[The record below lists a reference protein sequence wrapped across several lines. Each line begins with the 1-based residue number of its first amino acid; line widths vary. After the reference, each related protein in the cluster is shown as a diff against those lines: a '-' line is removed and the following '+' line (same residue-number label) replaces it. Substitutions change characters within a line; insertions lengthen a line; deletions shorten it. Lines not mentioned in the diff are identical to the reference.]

1 MPTLRSAL
9 RLATLSLLAPLS
21 LGGCGGA
28 EGAQGDAYVE
38 PVADVHGSGNRI
50 HELVGPATWLDP
62 NDTDSTSC
70 DSPADRTVHATG
82 LAVIA
87 IDRFDETGDGALGN
101 YYVEDAFDDP
111 PPYSGMTVFEPSFS
125 PPDLRLAQDDVVDAD
140 GVLVEF
146 LGPTSGRFGKCKTL
160 PEIGG
165 ALSLRFDGAP
175 AKPKVIP
182 VADLKSY
189 ETARP
194 WLGMLV
200 TLENVVLANDPTSSG
215 GRYSVDINVGGGI
228 EQADVPRI
236 SNELYDLEGE
246 GPPLAEGAQFSKVTG
261 VITYFYGFK
270 LAPRSPADF
279 EP

>member
-9 RLATLSLLAPLS
+9 GFATLSSLALAS

-28 EGAQGDAYVE
+28 EGEQGDAYVD

-50 HELVGPATWLDP
+50 HELIGPAKWLDP
-62 NDTDSTSC
+62 ADTDSTSC
-70 DSPADRTVHATG
+70 DSPGESTVFASG
-82 LAVIA
+82 LAIVA
-87 IDRFDETGDGALGN
+87 IDRYDETGDGALGN
-101 YYVEDAFDDP
+101 YYVEDLYDDP
-111 PPYSGMTVFEPSFS
+111 PPYSGVTVFEPSFS
-125 PPDLRLAQDDVVDAD
+125 PPDLRLASSDVVDAN
-140 GVLVEF
+140 GVLTEF

-165 ALSLRFDGAP
+165 TLSLRFDGKV

-182 VADLKSY
+182 VSDLKSY

-200 TLENVVLANDPTSSG
+200 TVENLVIANDPTSSG
-215 GRYSVDINVGGGI
+215 GRYAADINVGGGI
-228 EQADVPRI
+228 EQADVPRV

-246 GPPLAEGAQFSKVTG
+246 GPPLAEGTQFKRVTG
-261 VITYFYGFK
+261 IITYFYGFK